1 MKRLTLTLLAMLA
14 LSATMLA
21 QQAMPVPFDPNV
33 RRGKLENGLT
43 YYIRH
48 NEKPAQRAN
57 FYIAQKVGSILEED
71 NQQGLAH
78 FLEHMAFNGTKN
90 FPGKAL
96 LNYMEH
102 NGVKFGENVNAWTSI
117 EQTVYMLT
125 NVPTTNMN
133 LVDSCILILHDWS
146 NFISLEGEEID
157 KERGVILEEMRQG
170 QGAQMRIYE
179 KMLPEIYPNSPYG
192 HRLPIG
198 TKEVVSG
205 FDHEALRAY
214 YHKWYRPDLQGIII
228 VGDIDVNEVE
238 NHLKSIFEDIP
249 APVNPAE
256 RIRFQVADNAEPIVS
271 ICTDPEETTYDVS
284 VFYKHDIVPFE
295 ERGDVQYWIKGY
307 IDQLVATMY
316 NNRLEELTQK
326 ANPPFIYGGGYY
338 STFFISDT
346 KDAWMSAAVAK
357 DKDGIDEAL
366 NAIVAENKRMQ
377 QYGFTA
383 SEFER
388 AKADLMKRI
397 ENQYDERD
405 KQETGRIFRPILNHF
420 LTNEPLMGIE
430 NEYMLLSQILPALPV
445 EAINQYAAELIRE
458 DNIVITLTAP
468 EKEGEVLPTKAELL
482 AMFNKAKEVEVE
494 PYVETVSNEPLIATL
509 PVKGAIESKKHD
521 DTFDATVLTL
531 KNGVTVI
538 YKPTTFKDDE
548 VLMNAYSFGGY
559 SVMDQSDP
567 YTLQEIN
574 SLATLGGV
582 GNFSAIDLPKV
593 LAGKKASVHP
603 QIGSL
608 TEGMSG
614 NCSARDLETMLQLTY
629 LYFTSPRSD
638 EEAFQSYITRTKAMV
653 ANAESDPNTAF
664 RDNLMFAMY
673 DNHPLVKRMKAEDYD
688 KVDYAKALKLYTDR
702 FKDANNFVFTFV
714 GNIDPETFEPLVEQY
729 IGSLKT
735 KKNDETW
742 TANVPAITDKDV
754 NSHYTKAMENPMVTC
769 YMVYNG
775 EMEYTMENQMKMQ
788 VLSDV
793 MDIVYTE
800 KIREDEGGTY
810 GVGVNG
816 NLTLRPKETFMF
828 LIAFQTN
835 KEMYEKLMGIAV
847 AELQNVANQGP
858 RAEDLKKV
866 KEFLIKK
873 HSEDL
878 ESNRYWMN
886 CIQTQYRDGYN
897 PMANYE
903 QIVNGITADDVAN
916 MAKAVLKGYKKE
928 VVQIPPRINEIPLLN
943 H

>member
-1 MKRLTLTLLAMLA
+1 MKKLTLTLIAVLA
-14 LSATMLA
+14 LSAMMLA
-21 QQAMPVPFDPNV
+21 QQAMPVPFDQNV

-71 NQQGLAH
+71 DQQGLAH

-90 FPGKAL
+90 YPGKEL

-125 NVPTTNMN
+125 NVPTTNMG

-146 NFISLEGEEID
+146 SFISLESEEID

-170 QGAQMRIYE
+170 QGAQLRIYQ

-198 TKEVVSG
+198 TEEVVSG
-205 FDHEALRAY
+205 FDHDALRAY

-228 VGDIDVNEVE
+228 IGDIDVNEVE
-238 NHLKSIFEDIP
+238 SHLKSIFEDIP
-249 APVNPAE
+249 APIDPAE
-256 RIRFQVADNAEPIVS
+256 RTRFQVADNEEPIVS
-271 ICTDPEETTYDVS
+271 ICTDPEETNYNIS
-284 VFYKHDIVPFE
+284 VYYKHDIVPFE

-307 IDQLVATMY
+307 IDELVSTMY
-316 NNRLEELTQK
+316 NNRMEELTQK
-326 ANPPFIYGGGYY
+326 ANPPFIFGYGYY
-338 STFFISDT
+338 GTFFVSDT
-346 KDAWMSAAVAK
+346 KDAWTGLAYAK

-405 KQETGRIFRPILNHF
+405 KQETGRLFYPILSHF

-430 NEYMLLSQILPALPV
+430 NEYMLLGQILPNLPV
-445 EAINQYAAELIRE
+445 EAINQYAMELIRE

-468 EKEGEVLPTKAELL
+468 EKEGEMLPTKAELL
-482 AMFNKAKEVEVE
+482 SMFQKANKVEVE
-494 PYVETVSNEPLIATL
+494 PYKETVSNEPLIATL
-509 PVKGAIESKKHD
+509 PIKGAIKNKQHD

-531 KNGVTVI
+531 KNGVKVI

-548 VLMNAYSFGGY
+548 ILMSAYSFGGY
-559 SVMDQSDP
+559 SAMDQSDP

-574 SLATLGGV
+574 SLATIGGV
-582 GNFSAIDLPKV
+582 GNFSAIDLPKI
-593 LAGKKASVHP
+593 LAGKKADVNPIIS
-603 QIGSL
+603 SF

-638 EEAFQSYITRTKAMV
+638 EEAFRSYITRSKALV
-653 ANAESDPNTAF
+653 ANIESDPNTAF
-664 RDNLMFAMY
+664 RDNLMFALY

-688 KVDYAKALKLYTDR
+688 KVDYAKALKLYADR

-714 GNIDPETFEPLVEQY
+714 GNIDPETFEPMIEQY
-729 IGSLKT
+729 IGALKT
-735 KKNDETW
+735 KKNNETW
-742 TANVPAITDKDV
+742 TANAPVITDKDV
-754 NSHYTKAMENPMVTC
+754 NSHYTKAMENPKVTC
-769 YMVYNG
+769 YIVYNG
-775 EMEYTMENQMKMQ
+775 DMQFNRKNQMVMQ
-788 VLSDV
+788 ALSDV

-816 NLTLRPKETFMF
+816 NLNNRPKESFMF
-828 LIAFQTN
+828 LIGFETN
-835 KEMYEKLMGIAV
+835 KDMYEKLIGIAK

-858 RAEDLKKV
+858 RPEDLKKV
-866 KEFLIKK
+866 KEFLVKK
-873 HSEDL
+873 HAEDM
-878 ESNRYWMN
+878 ENNRYWMN
-886 CIQTQYRDGYN
+886 CIQTNDRDGYN
-897 PMANYE
+897 PMQDYND
-903 QIVNGITADDVAN
+903 IINGITSDDVAN
-916 MAKAVLKGYKKE
+916 MAKAVLNGYKKE
-928 VVQIPPRINEIPLLN
+928 VVQIPE
-943 H
+943 

>member
-1 MKRLTLTLLAMLA
+1 MKKLTLTLIATLA

-21 QQAMPVPFDPNV
+21 QQYAVPFDPNV

-57 FYIAQKVGSILEED
+57 FYIAQKVGSILEEED
-71 NQQGLAH
+71 QRGLAH
-78 FLEHMAFNGTKN
+78 FLEHMAFNGTAN

-125 NVPTTNMN
+125 NVPTTNPN
-133 LVDSCILILHDWS
+133 LIDSCILILHDWS
-146 NFISLEGEEID
+146 SFISLEGPEID
-157 KERGVILEEMRQG
+157 KERGVILEEKRNRND
-170 QGAQMRIYE
+170 AQQRMWE
-179 KMLPEIYPNSPYG
+179 KMLPDIYPNSPYG
-192 HRLPIG
+192 HRMPIG
-198 TKEVVSG
+198 TEEVISG
-205 FDHEALRAY
+205 FKHDALRAY

-228 VGDIDVNEVE
+228 IGDVDVNVIEGR
-238 NHLKSIFEDIP
+238 LKAIFEDIP

-256 RIRFQVADNAEPIVS
+256 RTRFEVADNAEPIVS
-271 ICTDPEETTYDVS
+271 ICTDREETNYNIS
-284 VFYKHDIVPFE
+284 VFYKHDVVPNE
-295 ERGDVQYWIKGY
+295 EKGDIQYWLKGY
-307 IDQLVATMY
+307 IDNLVSTMY
-316 NNRLEELTQK
+316 NNRMEELTQK
-326 ANPPFIYGGGYY
+326 ANPPFIFGYGYY
-338 STFFISDT
+338 GTFFVSDT
-346 KDAWMSAAVAK
+346 KDAWSCFAYAK
-357 DKDGIDEAL
+357 DKDGIDEAM

-405 KQETGRIFRPILNHF
+405 KQETGRYLYPILNHF

-430 NEYMLLSQILPALPV
+430 NEYMLLSQFLPALPV
-445 EAINQYAAELIRE
+445 EGINEYAKQLIRE

-482 AMFNKAKEVEVE
+482 AMFDKANQVEVE
-494 PYVETVSNEPLIATL
+494 PYKETVSNEPLIATL
-509 PVKGAIESKKHD
+509 PVKGAIDSKKHD
-521 DTFDATVLTL
+521 DTFDATILTL
-531 KNGVTVI
+531 KNGVKVI

-548 VLMNAYSFGGY
+548 VLMSAYSFGGY

-574 SLATLGGV
+574 TLATLGGV

-593 LAGKKASVHP
+593 LAGKKANVTPNIS
-603 QIGSL
+603 SF

-629 LYFTSPRSD
+629 LYFNSPRSD
-638 EEAFQSYITRTKAMV
+638 EEAFQSYITRSKSML
-653 ANAESDPNTAF
+653 ANIESNPDIAF
-664 RDNLMFAMY
+664 RDNLMFALY
-673 DNHPLVKRMKAEDYD
+673 DNHPLIKRMKAEDYD
-688 KVDYAKALKLYTDR
+688 KIDYAKAL
-702 FKDANNFVFTFV
+702 
-714 GNIDPETFEPLVEQY
+714 GNIDPETFEPMIEQY

-742 TANVPAITDKDV
+742 TANAPAITDKDV
-754 NSHYTKAMENPMVTC
+754 HSHYTKAMENPKVTC

-775 EMEYTMENQMKMQ
+775 DMEYTRKNQLTMQ
-788 VLSDV
+788 ALSDV

-810 GVGVNG
+810 GVGVSG
-816 NLTLRPKETFMF
+816 NLMLRPKESFMF
-828 LIAFQTN
+828 LIGFDTN
-835 KEMYEKLMGIAV
+835 KEMYEKLMGIAI
-847 AELQNVANQGP
+847 AELQNVANNGP
-858 RAEDLKKV
+858 RPEDLKKV
-866 KEFLIKK
+866 KEFLVKK
-873 HSEDL
+873 HSEDM

-886 CIQTQYRDGYN
+886 CIQTMDRDKQN
-897 PMANYE
+897 PMKDYND
-903 QIVNGITADDVAN
+903 IINGITADDVAN

-928 VVQIPPRINEIPLLN
+928 VVQIPE
-943 H
+943 

>member
-1 MKRLTLTLLAMLA
+1 MKKLTLTLLAVLA

-21 QQAMPVPFDPNV
+21 QQAMPVPFDQNV

-71 NQQGLAH
+71 DQQGLAH

-90 FPGKAL
+90 YPGKEL

-146 NFISLEGEEID
+146 SFISLESEEID

-170 QGAQMRIYE
+170 QGAQMRIYQ

-198 TKEVVSG
+198 TEEVVSG
-205 FDHEALRAY
+205 FKHDALRAY

-228 VGDIDVNEVE
+228 IGDIDVNEVE
-238 NHLKSIFEDIP
+238 NHLKTIFEDIP
-249 APVNPAE
+249 APINPAE
-256 RIRFQVADNAEPIVS
+256 RTRFQVADNEEPIVS
-271 ICTDPEETTYDVS
+271 ICTDPEETNYNIS
-284 VFYKHDIVPFE
+284 VYYKQDIVPFE
-295 ERGDVQYWIKGY
+295 ERDDIQYWLKGY
-307 IDQLVATMY
+307 IDELVATMY
-316 NNRLEELTQK
+316 NNRMEELTQK
-326 ANPPFIYGGGYY
+326 ANPPFIFGYGYY
-338 STFFISDT
+338 GTFFVSDT
-346 KDAWMSAAVAK
+346 KDAWTGLAYAK

-366 NAIVAENKRMQ
+366 SAIVAENKRMQ

-388 AKADLMKRI
+388 AKADLMKRV

-405 KQETGRIFRPILNHF
+405 KQETSRYLYPILNHF

-430 NEYMLLSQILPALPV
+430 NEYMLLGQILPALPV
-445 EAINQYAAELIRE
+445 EAINQYVPELIRK

-468 EKEGEVLPTKAELL
+468 EKEGEVLPTKEELL
-482 AMFNKAKEVEVE
+482 TMFQKANEVEVE
-494 PYVETVSNEPLIATL
+494 PYKETVSNEPLIATL

-521 DTFDATVLTL
+521 DTFDATILTL
-531 KNGVTVI
+531 KNGVKVI

-548 VLMNAYSFGGY
+548 VLMNAYSFGGF
-559 SVMDQSDP
+559 SAMDQSDP
-567 YTLQEIN
+567 FTLQEIN

-593 LAGKKASVHP
+593 LAGKKANVSP
-603 QIGSL
+603 NISSF

-653 ANAESDPNTAF
+653 ANVESDPNTAF
-664 RDNLMFAMY
+664 RDNLMFALY

-688 KVDYAKALKLYTDR
+688 KVDYAKAMKLYADR

-714 GNIDPETFEPLVEQY
+714 GNIDPETFEPMVEQY
-729 IGSLKT
+729 IGALKT

-742 TANVPAITDKDV
+742 TANAPALTDKDV
-754 NSHYTKAMENPMVTC
+754 NSHYTKAMENPKVTC

-775 EMEYTMENQMKMQ
+775 DMEYTRKNQMAMQ
-788 VLSDV
+788 ALNDV

-816 NLTLRPKETFMF
+816 YLSNRPKETFMF
-828 LIAFQTN
+828 LIGFETN
-835 KEMYEKLMGIAV
+835 KEMYEKLMGIAK
-847 AELQNVANQGP
+847 AELQNVANNGP
-858 RAEDLKKV
+858 RPEDLKKV
-866 KEFLIKK
+866 KEFLVKK
-873 HSEDL
+873 HAEDL
-878 ESNRYWMN
+878 ESNRYWMSS
-886 CIQTQYRDGYN
+886 IVTKEQYGYN
-897 PMANYE
+897 PMQDYNN
-903 QIVNGITADDVAN
+903 IINGITSEDVAN
-916 MAKAVLKGYKKE
+916 MAKAVLNGYKKE
-928 VVQIPPRINEIPLLN
+928 VVQIPE
-943 H
+943 

>member
-1 MKRLTLTLLAMLA
+1 MKKLTLTLIAMLA
-14 LSATMLA
+14 LSITMLA

-71 NQQGLAH
+71 DQQGLAH

-146 NFISLEGEEID
+146 SFISLEGEEID

-238 NHLKSIFEDIP
+238 NHLKTIFEDIP

-614 NCSARDLETMLQLTY
+614 NCSARDSETMLQLTY

-688 KVDYAKALKLYTDR
+688 KVDYAKALKLYADR

-775 EMEYTMENQMKMQ
+775 EMAYTMENQMKMQ
-788 VLSDV
+788 ILSDV

-858 RAEDLKKV
+858 RPEDLKKV

-903 QIVNGITADDVAN
+903 QIVNGITSDDVAN

-928 VVQIPPRINEIPLLN
+928 VVQIPE
-943 H
+943 

>member
-1 MKRLTLTLLAMLA
+1 MKKLTLTLLAVLA

-21 QQAMPVPFDPNV
+21 QQAMPVPFDQNV

-57 FYIAQKVGSILEED
+57 FDIAQKVGSILEEE
-71 NQQGLAH
+71 NQRGLAH
-78 FLEHMAFNGTKN
+78 FLEHMAFNGLDH
-90 FPGKAL
+90 FPKKAML
-96 LNYMEH
+96 DYMER
-102 NGVKFGENVNAWTSI
+102 NGVKFGTNVNAWTSF
-117 EQTVYMLT
+117 EQTVYMLN
-125 NVPTTNMN
+125 NVPTTNPG
-133 LVDSCILILHDWS
+133 LVDSCMLVLHDWS
-146 NFISLEGEEID
+146 SFISLEDDEIES
-157 KERGVILEEMRQG
+157 ERGVILEEMRQG
-170 QGAQMRIYE
+170 LDAQMRIYG
-179 KMLPEIYPNSPYG
+179 KILPEIYPNSPYG
-192 HRLPIG
+192 VPLPIIG
-198 TKEVVSG
+198 TEEVVAN
-205 FDHEALRAY
+205 FDHQFLRDY
-214 YHKWYRPDLQGIII
+214 YNKWYRPDLQGIII
-228 VGDIDVNEVE
+228 IGDIDGNQIESR
-238 NHLKSIFEDIP
+238 LKEMFADIP

-256 RIRFQVADNAEPIVS
+256 RVYFPVADNAEPIVTVAS
-271 ICTDPEETTYDVS
+271 DVEETTYDIMVS
-284 VFYKHDIVPFE
+284 YKHDIVPFN

-307 IDQLVATMY
+307 IDELVSTMY
-316 NNRLEELTQK
+316 NNRLRELTQK
-326 ANPPFIYGGGYY
+326 ANPPFIYGYGYY
-338 STFFISDT
+338 GTFFISDT
-346 KDAWMSAAVAK
+346 KDAWTSYAVAK

-388 AKADLMKRI
+388 AKADLTKRI

-405 KQETGRIFRPILNHF
+405 KQETGSYFRPILSHF

-430 NEYMLLSQILPALPV
+430 NEYMLLNQILPALPV
-445 EAINQYAAELIRE
+445 EAINQYATELIRE
-458 DNIVITLTAP
+458 DNIVITLTGP

-482 AMFNKAKEVEVE
+482 AMFNKAKAVEVE

-509 PVKGAIESKKHD
+509 PVKGAIDSKKHA

-531 KNGVTVI
+531 KNGVKVI

-548 VLMNAYSFGGY
+548 IMMTAYSFGGY

-593 LAGKKASVHP
+593 LAGKKVRVNPSVNT
-603 QIGSL
+603 I
-608 TEGMSG
+608 TEGISG
-614 NCSARDLETMLQLTY
+614 NCSARDLETMMQLTY
-629 LYFTSPRSD
+629 LYFNSLRSD
-638 EEAFQSYITRTKAMV
+638 EEAFQSYVTRSKAMV

-688 KVDYAKALKLYTDR
+688 KLDYAKALKLFADR

-714 GNIDPETFEPLVEQY
+714 GNIDPETFEPMVEQY
-729 IGSLKT
+729 LGSLKT

-742 TANVPAITDKDV
+742 TANVPVITDKDV

-775 EMEYTMENQMKMQ
+775 DMEYTPENLMKMQ
-788 VLSDV
+788 VLGDV

-816 NLTLRPKETFMF
+816 NLSLRPKETFMF
-828 LIAFQTN
+828 LIGFQTN
-835 KEMYEKLMGIAV
+835 KEMYEKLMGIAK
-847 AELQNVANQGP
+847 AELQNVANNGP
-858 RAEDLKKV
+858 RPEDLKKV

-878 ESNRYWMN
+878 ENNRYWMN
-886 CIQTQYRDGYN
+886 CIQAQYRDGYN

-903 QIVNGITADDVAN
+903 NIVNSITGDDVAN
-916 MAKAVLKGYKKE
+916 MAKAVLKGFKKE
-928 VVQIPPRINEIPLLN
+928 VVQIPE
-943 H
+943 

>member
-1 MKRLTLTLLAMLA
+1 MKRLTLTLLATLA
-14 LSATMLA
+14 LSATMFA

-57 FYIAQKVGSILEED
+57 FYIAQKVGSILEEED
-71 NQQGLAH
+71 QRGLAH
-78 FLEHMAFNGTKN
+78 FLEHMAFNGTTN
-90 FPGKAL
+90 FPGKSL

-102 NGVKFGENVNAWTSI
+102 NGVKFGENVNAYTSI

-146 NFISLEGEEID
+146 SFISLEGEEID
-157 KERGVILEEMRQG
+157 KERGVIMEEKRTRND
-170 QGAQMRIYE
+170 AQQRMWE
-179 KMLPEIYPNSPYG
+179 KMLPDIYPNSPYG
-192 HRLPIG
+192 HRMPIG
-198 TKEVVSG
+198 TDEVIMG

-228 VGDIDVNEVE
+228 IGDVDVNEVE
-238 NHLKSIFEDIP
+238 NHLKAIFEDIP
-249 APVNPAE
+249 APINPTE
-256 RIRFQVADNAEPIVS
+256 RTRFEVADNTEPIVS
-271 ICTDPEETTYDVS
+271 ICTDREETNYGVS
-284 VFYKHDIVPFE
+284 LYYKHDIVPFE
-295 ERGDVQYWIKGY
+295 ERNDIQYWLKGY
-307 IDQLVATMY
+307 IDQLVAMMY
-316 NNRLEELTQK
+316 NNRMEELTQK
-326 ANPPFIYGGGYY
+326 ANPPFIFGYGYY
-338 STFFISDT
+338 GTFFVSDT
-346 KDAWMSAAVAK
+346 KDAWTSMAYAK

-366 NAIVAENKRMQ
+366 TALVTENKRMQ

-388 AKADLMKRI
+388 AKADLMKHI

-405 KQETGRIFRPILNHF
+405 KQETARLFNPILAHF

-430 NEYMLLSQILPALPV
+430 NEYMLLSQILPNLPV
-445 EAINQYAAELIRE
+445 EAINQYVPELIRE

-468 EKEGEVLPTKAELL
+468 EKEGEKLPSKAELIEML
-482 AMFNKAKEVEVE
+482 NKAKEIEVE

-509 PVKGAIESKKHD
+509 PVKGSIESKKHD
-521 DTFDATVLTL
+521 DIFDATVLTL
-531 KNGVTVI
+531 KNGVKVI

-548 VLMNAYSFGGY
+548 ILMSAYSFGGY

-574 SLATLGGV
+574 ALATLGGV

-593 LAGKKASVHP
+593 LAGKRASVYP
-603 QIGSL
+603 SIGMM
-608 TEGMSG
+608 TEGMNG

-638 EEAFQSYITRTKAMV
+638 EEAFQSYITRAKAMV
-653 ANAESDPNTAF
+653 ANAESDPMTAF

-688 KVDYAKALKLYTDR
+688 KVDYAKAMKLYADR

-714 GNIDPETFEPLVEQY
+714 GNIDPETFEPLIEQY
-729 IGSLKT
+729 IGALKT

-742 TANVPAITDKDV
+742 TANVPSITEKDIT
-754 NSHYTKAMENPMVTC
+754 SHYTKAMENPKVTC
-769 YMVYNG
+769 YTIYSGDMQ
-775 EMEYTMENQMKMQ
+775 YTRKNQLTMQ
-788 VLSDV
+788 ALNDV

-810 GVGVNG
+810 GVGVQG
-816 NLTLRPKETFMF
+816 NLSLRPKETFMF
-828 LIAFQTN
+828 LIGFDTN
-835 KEMYEKLMGIAV
+835 KEMYEKLMGIAI
-847 AELQNVANQGP
+847 AELQNVANEGP
-858 RAEDLKKV
+858 REQDLKKV

-873 HSEDL
+873 HSEDM
-878 ESNRYWMN
+878 ESNRYWMS
-886 CIQTQYRDGYN
+886 CIQSVERDNIN
-897 PMANYE
+897 PMQDYND
-903 QIVNGITADDVAN
+903 IINSITTDDVAN

-928 VVQIPPRINEIPLLN
+928 VVQIPE
-943 H
+943 

>member
-1 MKRLTLTLLAMLA
+1 MKKLTLTLIAMLA
-14 LSATMLA
+14 LSITMLA

-71 NQQGLAH
+71 DQQGLAH

-146 NFISLEGEEID
+146 SFISLEGEEID

-357 DKDGIDEAL
+357 DKDGIDEAM

-688 KVDYAKALKLYTDR
+688 KVDYAKALKLYADR

-714 GNIDPETFEPLVEQY
+714 GNINPETFEPLVEQY

-754 NSHYTKAMENPMVTC
+754 NSHYTKSMENPMVTC

-775 EMEYTMENQMKMQ
+775 EMAYTMENQMKMQ

-835 KEMYEKLMGIAV
+835 KEMYEKLIGIAV

-858 RAEDLKKV
+858 RPEDLKKV

-903 QIVNGITADDVAN
+903 QIVNGITSDDVAN

-928 VVQIPPRINEIPLLN
+928 VVQIPE
-943 H
+943 

>member
-1 MKRLTLTLLAMLA
+1 MKKLTLTLFAMLA
-14 LSATMLA
+14 LSITMLA

-71 NQQGLAH
+71 DQQGLAH

-146 NFISLEGEEID
+146 SFISLEGEEID

-482 AMFNKAKEVEVE
+482 AMFNKAKEAKVE

-538 YKPTTFKDDE
+538 YKSTTFKDDE

-928 VVQIPPRINEIPLLN
+928 VVQIPE
-943 H
+943 

>member
-1 MKRLTLTLLAMLA
+1 MKKLTLTLIAMLA
-14 LSATMLA
+14 LSAAMFA
-21 QQAMPVPFDPNV
+21 QQAVPMPFDQNV

-71 NQQGLAH
+71 DQQGLAH
-78 FLEHMAFNGTKN
+78 FLEHMAFNGTVN
-90 FPGKAL
+90 FPGKTL

-146 NFISLEGEEID
+146 SFISLEGPEID
-157 KERGVILEEMRQG
+157 KERGVIMEEKRTRNS
-170 QGAQMRIYE
+170 AQQRMYE

-192 HRLPIG
+192 HRMPIG
-198 TKEVVSG
+198 TEEVITG

-228 VGDIDVNEVE
+228 IGDIDVNEIE
-238 NHLKSIFEDIP
+238 SHLKNIFADIP

-256 RIRFQVADNAEPIVS
+256 RTRFQVADNEEPIVS
-271 ICTDPEETTYDVS
+271 ICTDRENTYYDVS
-284 VFYKHDIVPFE
+284 VYYKHDVVPNE
-295 ERGDVQYWIKGY
+295 EKDDIQYWIKGY
-307 IDQLVATMY
+307 IDDLVSTMY
-316 NNRLEELTQK
+316 NNRMQELTQK
-326 ANPPFIYGGGYY
+326 TDPPFVYGGGYY
-338 STFFISDT
+338 GTFFVSDT
-346 KDAWMSAAVAK
+346 KDAWTTSAIAM
-357 DKDGIDEAL
+357 DKDGIGKAL
-366 NAIVAENKRMQ
+366 NALVAENKRMQ

-388 AKADLMKRI
+388 AKANLMKRI

-405 KQETGRIFRPILNHF
+405 KQETSRLFYPILNHF

-430 NEYMLLSQILPALPV
+430 NEYMLLSQILPNLPV
-445 EAINQYAAELIRE
+445 EAINQYVPELIRE

-468 EKEGEVLPTKAELL
+468 EKEDEVLPTKEELL
-482 AMFNKAKEVEVE
+482 AMFENANKQEVE

-509 PVKGAIESKKHD
+509 PVKGSIVSKKHD
-521 DTFDATVLTL
+521 DTFDATILTL
-531 KNGVTVI
+531 KNGVKVI

-548 VLMNAYSFGGY
+548 ILMSSYSFGGY
-559 SVMDQSDP
+559 SAMDQSDP

-593 LAGKKASVHP
+593 LAGKRVNVNPS
-603 QIGSL
+603 IGMM
-608 TEGMSG
+608 TENISG
-614 NCSARDLETMLQLTY
+614 NCSVRDLETMLQLTY
-629 LYFTSPRSD
+629 LYFNSLRSD
-638 EEAFQSYITRTKAMV
+638 EDAFRSYLTRTKSLV
-653 ANAESDPNTAF
+653 ANAESDPMTAF
-664 RDNLMFAMY
+664 SDNMIFAMY
-673 DNHPLVKRMKAEDYD
+673 DNHPLVTRMKAEDYD
-688 KVDYAKALKLYTDR
+688 KVDYAKGLKLFADR

-714 GNIDPETFEPLVEQY
+714 GNIDPETFEPLIEQY
-729 IGSLKT
+729 IGALKT
-735 KKNDETW
+735 KKNNETW
-742 TANVPAITDKDV
+742 TSNIPSLTDKDV
-754 NSHYTKAMENPMVTC
+754 TCHYTTAMENPMVTC
-769 YMVYNG
+769 YTIFNG
-775 EMEYTMENQMKMQ
+775 DMEHTRKNQLTMQA
-788 VLSDV
+788 LCDV

-810 GVGVNG
+810 GVGVQG
-816 NLTLRPKETFMF
+816 NLSLRPKETFMF
-828 LIAFQTN
+828 LIGFQTN
-835 KEMYEKLMGIAV
+835 KEMYEKLMGIAI
-847 AELQNVANQGP
+847 AELQNIANQGP
-858 RAEDLKKV
+858 REQDLKKV
-866 KEFLIKK
+866 KEFLVKK

-886 CIQTQYRDGYN
+886 CIQTQQRDGYN
-897 PMANYE
+897 PMQNYNE
-903 QIVNGITADDVAN
+903 IINGITADDVAN

-928 VVQIPPRINEIPLLN
+928 VVQIPE
-943 H
+943 

>member
-1 MKRLTLTLLAMLA
+1 MKKLTLTLLAMLA
-14 LSATMLA
+14 LSATMFA
-21 QQAMPVPFDPNV
+21 QQAMPVPFDQNV

-71 NQQGLAH
+71 DQQGLAH

-146 NFISLEGEEID
+146 SFISLEGEEID

-482 AMFNKAKEVEVE
+482 AMFNKAKEAEVE

-538 YKPTTFKDDE
+538 YKSTTFKDDE

-688 KVDYAKALKLYTDR
+688 KVDYAKALKLYADR

-714 GNIDPETFEPLVEQY
+714 GNINPETFEPLVEQY

-754 NSHYTKAMENPMVTC
+754 NSHYTKSMENPMVTC

-775 EMEYTMENQMKMQ
+775 EMAYTMENQMKMQ

-835 KEMYEKLMGIAV
+835 KEMYEKLIGIAV

-858 RAEDLKKV
+858 RPEDLKKV

-903 QIVNGITADDVAN
+903 QIVNGITSDDVAN

-928 VVQIPPRINEIPLLN
+928 VVQIPE
-943 H
+943 

>member
-1 MKRLTLTLLAMLA
+1 MKKLTLTLFAMLA
-14 LSATMLA
+14 LSITMLA

-71 NQQGLAH
+71 DQQGLAH

-146 NFISLEGEEID
+146 SFISLEGEEID

-509 PVKGAIESKKHD
+509 PVKGAIETKKHD

-574 SLATLGGV
+574 ELATLGGV

-688 KVDYAKALKLYTDR
+688 KVDYAKALKLYADR

-928 VVQIPPRINEIPLLN
+928 VVQIPE
-943 H
+943 

>member
-1 MKRLTLTLLAMLA
+1 MLA
-14 LSATMLA
+14 LSATMFA
-21 QQAMPVPFDPNV
+21 QQARPVPFDKDV

-57 FYIAQKVGSILEED
+57 FYIAQKVGSILEEE
-71 NQQGLAH
+71 NQRGLAH
-78 FLEHMAFNGTKN
+78 FLEHMAFNGLEH
-90 FPGKAL
+90 FPKKTML
-96 LNYMEH
+96 DYMER
-102 NGVKFGENVNAWTSI
+102 NGVKFGTNVNAWTSF
-117 EQTVYMLT
+117 EQTVYMLN
-125 NVPTTNMN
+125 NVPTTNPG
-133 LVDSCILILHDWS
+133 LIDSCMLVLHDWS
-146 NFISLEGEEID
+146 SFISLEDDEIES
-157 KERGVILEEMRQG
+157 ERGVILEEMRQG
-170 QGAQMRIYE
+170 LDAQMRIYG
-179 KMLPEIYPNSPYG
+179 KILPEIYPNSPYG
-192 HRLPIG
+192 APMPIIG
-198 TKEVVSG
+198 TEEIVAH
-205 FDHEALRAY
+205 FDHQFLRDY
-214 YHKWYRPDLQGIII
+214 YNKWYRPDLQGIII
-228 VGDIDVNEVE
+228 IGDIDVNKIESR
-238 NHLKSIFEDIP
+238 LKEMFADTP

-256 RIRFQVADNAEPIVS
+256 RVYFPVADNAEPIVS
-271 ICTDPEETTYDVS
+271 VASDVEETTYNIMVS
-284 VFYKHDIVPFE
+284 YKHDIVPFE

-307 IDQLVATMY
+307 IDELVSTMY
-316 NNRLEELTQK
+316 NNRLRELTQK
-326 ANPPFIYGGGYY
+326 ANPPFIYGYGYY
-338 STFFISDT
+338 GTFFISDT
-346 KDAWMSAAVAK
+346 KDAWTSYAVAK

-366 NAIVAENKRMQ
+366 NAIVAESKRMQ
-377 QYGFTA
+377 QYGFTG

-405 KQETGRIFRPILNHF
+405 KQETDRYFRPILSHF

-430 NEYMLLSQILPALPV
+430 NEYTFLSQILPTLPV

-458 DNIVITLTAP
+458 DNIVITLTGP
-468 EKEGEVLPTKAELL
+468 EKEGEVLPTKEELL
-482 AMFNKAKEVEVE
+482 AMFNKAKTVEVE

-509 PVKGAIESKKHD
+509 PVKGAIDSKKHD
-521 DTFDATVLTL
+521 ATFDATILTL
-531 KNGVTVI
+531 KNGVKVI

-548 VLMNAYSFGGY
+548 ILMSAYSFGGY

-593 LAGKKASVHP
+593 LAGKKVRVNPS
-603 QIGSL
+603 INTM
-608 TEGMSG
+608 TEGISG

-653 ANAESDPNTAF
+653 TNAESDPNTAF

-673 DNHPLVKRMKAEDYD
+673 DNHPLIKRMKAEDYD
-688 KVDYAKALKLYTDR
+688 KVDYSKALKLYAER

-714 GNIDPETFEPLVEQY
+714 GNINPETFEPMIEQY
-729 IGSLKT
+729 IGALNT

-742 TANVPAITDKDV
+742 TANVPVITEKDI
-754 NSHYTKAMENPMVTC
+754 NSHYTKSMENPMVTC
-769 YMVYNG
+769 YMIYNG
-775 EMEYTMENQMKMQ
+775 DMEYTAENQMKMQ

-816 NLTLRPKETFMF
+816 NLSLRPKETFMF
-828 LIAFQTN
+828 LIGFQTN

-847 AELQNVANQGP
+847 AELQNVSVHGP
-858 RAEDLKKV
+858 RPEDLKKV

-886 CIQTQYRDGYN
+886 CIQSQYRDNFN

-903 QIVNGITADDVAN
+903 QIVNGITSDDVAN

-928 VVQIPPRINEIPLLN
+928 VVQIPE
-943 H
+943 

>member
-1 MKRLTLTLLAMLA
+1 MKKLTLTLIAMLA
-14 LSATMLA
+14 LSATMFA

-57 FYIAQKVGSILEED
+57 FYIAQKVGSILEND
-71 NQQGLAH
+71 DQQGLAH

-90 FPGKAL
+90 FPGKGL

-146 NFISLEGEEID
+146 SFISLEGEEID

-198 TKEVVSG
+198 TEEVVSG
-205 FDHEALRAY
+205 FKHDALRAY

-228 VGDIDVNEVE
+228 IGDVDVNEVE

-249 APVNPAE
+249 APINPAE
-256 RIRFQVADNAEPIVS
+256 RTRFQVADNAEPIVS
-271 ICTDPEETTYDVS
+271 ICTDPEETNYNIS
-284 VFYKHDIVPFE
+284 LYYKHDIVPFE
-295 ERGDVQYWIKGY
+295 ERGDVQYWLKGY
-307 IDQLVATMY
+307 IDQLVSTMY
-316 NNRLEELTQK
+316 NNRMEELTQK
-326 ANPPFIYGGGYY
+326 ANPPFIFGYGYY
-338 STFFISDT
+338 GTFFVSDT
-346 KDAWMSAAVAK
+346 KDAWTGLAYAK

-366 NAIVAENKRMQ
+366 TAIVAENKRMQ

-388 AKADLMKRI
+388 AKADLMKQI

-405 KQETGRIFRPILNHF
+405 KQETSRYFYPILNHF
-420 LTNEPLMGIE
+420 LTNEPLLGIE
-430 NEYMLLSQILPALPV
+430 NEYMLLGQIMPMLPV
-445 EAINQYAAELIRE
+445 EAINQYAKELIRE

-468 EKEGEVLPTKAELL
+468 EKEGEVLPTKEELL
-482 AMFNKAKEVEVE
+482 ALFNKAKETEVE
-494 PYVETVSNEPLIATL
+494 PYKETVSNEPLIATL

-521 DTFDATVLTL
+521 DTFDATILTL
-531 KNGVTVI
+531 KNGVKVI
-538 YKPTTFKDDE
+538 YKPTNFKDDE
-548 VLMNAYSFGGY
+548 ILMSAYSFGGY

-567 YTLQEIN
+567 YTLQQLNE
-574 SLATLGGV
+574 LAGLGGL

-593 LAGKKASVHP
+593 LAGKKVHV
-603 QIGSL
+603 
-608 TEGMSG
+608 SG
-614 NCSARDLETMLQLTY
+614 NVNTFTENVSGSCSVKDLETMMQLIY
-629 LYFTSPRSD
+629 LSFGTPRSD
-638 EEAFQSYITRTKAMV
+638 EEAYQSFITRTKAMLANIESNPDV
-653 ANAESDPNTAF
+653 AFS
-664 RDNLMFAMY
+664 DNLIFALF
-673 DNHPLVKRMKAEDYD
+673 DNHPLRKRMKAEDYD
-688 KVDYAKALKLYTDR
+688 KVDYAKALKLYADR

-729 IGSLKT
+729 IGALKT

-754 NSHYTKAMENPMVTC
+754 TSHYTKAMENPKVTC

-775 EMEYTMENQMKMQ
+775 DMEFNRKNQLTMQ

-810 GVGVNG
+810 GVGVNASL
-816 NLTLRPKETFMF
+816 NNRPKESFMF
-828 LIAFQTN
+828 LIGFNTN
-835 KEMYEKLMGIAV
+835 KEMYEKLMGIAK
-847 AELQNVANQGP
+847 AELQNMANQGP
-858 RAEDLKKV
+858 RPEDLKKV
-866 KEFLIKK
+866 KEFLVKK
-873 HSEDL
+873 HAEDL

-886 CIQTQYRDGYN
+886 CIQTQDSDGYN
-897 PMANYE
+897 PMANYNE
-903 QIVNGITADDVAN
+903 IINGITSSDVAN
-916 MAKAVLKGYKKE
+916 MAKAVLNGYKKE
-928 VVQIPPRINEIPLLN
+928 VVQIPE
-943 H
+943 

>member
-1 MKRLTLTLLAMLA
+1 MKKLTLTLIAMLA
-14 LSATMLA
+14 LSITMLA

-71 NQQGLAH
+71 DQQGLAH

-146 NFISLEGEEID
+146 SFISLEGEEID

-238 NHLKSIFEDIP
+238 NHLKTIFEDIP

-307 IDQLVATMY
+307 IDQLVATMF

-509 PVKGAIESKKHD
+509 PVKGAIETKKHD

-688 KVDYAKALKLYTDR
+688 KVDYAKALKLYADR

-858 RAEDLKKV
+858 RPEDLKKV

-886 CIQTQYRDGYN
+886 CIQTQYRDSYN

-928 VVQIPPRINEIPLLN
+928 VVQIPE
-943 H
+943 

>member
-1 MKRLTLTLLAMLA
+1 MKKLTLTLIAMLA
-14 LSATMLA
+14 LSITMLA

-71 NQQGLAH
+71 DQQGLAH

-146 NFISLEGEEID
+146 SFISLEGEEID

-238 NHLKSIFEDIP
+238 NHLKNIFEDIP

-445 EAINQYAAELIRE
+445 EAINQYAAELIRQ

-521 DTFDATVLTL
+521 DIFDATVLTL

-548 VLMNAYSFGGY
+548 ILMNAYSFGGY

-582 GNFSAIDLPKV
+582 GNFSAIELPKV

-858 RAEDLKKV
+858 RPEDLKKV

-886 CIQTQYRDGYN
+886 CIQTQYRDSYN
-897 PMANYE
+897 PMANYDA
-903 QIVNGITADDVAN
+903 IVNGITADDVAN

-928 VVQIPPRINEIPLLN
+928 VVQIPE
-943 H
+943 

>member
-1 MKRLTLTLLAMLA
+1 MKRLTLTLLAVLA
-14 LSATMLA
+14 LSATMFA
-21 QQAMPVPFDPNV
+21 QQAMPVPFDQNV

-57 FYIAQKVGSILEED
+57 FYIAQKVGSILEEE
-71 NQQGLAH
+71 NQRGLAH
-78 FLEHMAFNGTKN
+78 FLEHMAFNGLEH
-90 FPGKAL
+90 FPKKTML
-96 LNYMEH
+96 DYMER
-102 NGVKFGENVNAWTSI
+102 NGVKFGTNVNAWTSF
-117 EQTVYMLT
+117 EQTVYMLN
-125 NVPTTNMN
+125 NVPTTNPG
-133 LVDSCILILHDWS
+133 LVDSCLLVLHDWS
-146 NFISLEGEEID
+146 SFISLEDDEIES
-157 KERGVILEEMRQG
+157 ERGVILEEMRQG
-170 QGAQMRIYE
+170 LDAQSRIYD
-179 KMLPEIYPNSPYG
+179 KILPEIYPNSPYG
-192 HRLPIG
+192 VPMPIIG
-198 TKEVVSG
+198 TEEVVAH
-205 FDHEALRAY
+205 FDHQFLRNY

-228 VGDIDVNEVE
+228 IGDIDVNQIE
-238 NHLKSIFEDIP
+238 NRLKEMFADIP

-256 RIRFQVADNAEPIVS
+256 RVYFPVADNAEPIVS
-271 ICTDPEETTYDVS
+271 VATDVEETNYSIMVS
-284 VFYKHDIVPFE
+284 YKHDITPFE
-295 ERGDVQYWIKGY
+295 ERGDVQYWIQGY
-307 IDQLVATMY
+307 IDNLISTMY
-316 NNRLEELTQK
+316 NNRMMELTQK
-326 ANPPFIYGGGYY
+326 ADPPFIYGYGYY
-338 STFFISDT
+338 GTFFISDT
-346 KDAWMSAAVAK
+346 KDAWTTAAIAM
-357 DKDGIDEAL
+357 DKNTIEKAVNAL
-366 NAIVAENKRMQ
+366 VAENKRMQ

-405 KQETGRIFRPILNHF
+405 KQETDRYFRPILAHF

-445 EAINQYAAELIRE
+445 EAINQYVPELIRE
-458 DNIVITLTAP
+458 DNIVITLTGP
-468 EKEGEVLPTKAELL
+468 EKEGEVMPTKAELL
-482 AMFNKAKEVEVE
+482 AMFNKAKAVEVE

-509 PVKGAIESKKHD
+509 PVKGSIDSKKHD
-521 DTFDATVLTL
+521 DTFDATILTL
-531 KNGVTVI
+531 KNGAKVI
-538 YKPTTFKDDE
+538 YKPTKFKDDE
-548 VLMNAYSFGGY
+548 ILMSAYSFGGY

-574 SLATLGGV
+574 ELATLGGV

-603 QIGSL
+603 NISSL

-638 EEAFQSYITRTKAMV
+638 EEAFQSYITRSKSMV
-653 ANAESDPNTAF
+653 ANIESDPNTAF

-688 KVDYAKALKLYTDR
+688 KVNYAKALKLYADR

-714 GNIDPETFEPLVEQY
+714 GNIDPETFEPLIEQY
-729 IGSLKT
+729 IGSLKA

-742 TANVPAITDKDV
+742 TSNCPTITDKDV

-769 YMVYNG
+769 YMIYNG
-775 EMEYTMENQMKMQ
+775 DMEFTRKNQMTMQ
-788 VLSDV
+788 ALSDV

-816 NLTLRPKETFMF
+816 NLNNRPKETFMF
-828 LIAFQTN
+828 LIGFQTN
-835 KEMYEKLMGIAV
+835 KEMYEKLMGIAK
-847 AELQNVANQGP
+847 AELQNVANNGP
-858 RAEDLKKV
+858 RPEDLKKV

-886 CIQTQYRDGYN
+886 CIQTNERDGYN

-903 QIVNGITADDVAN
+903 EIINSITGDDVAN

-928 VVQIPPRINEIPLLN
+928 VVQIPE
-943 H
+943 

>member
-1 MKRLTLTLLAMLA
+1 MLA

-71 NQQGLAH
+71 DQQGLAH

-90 FPGKAL
+90 CPGKAL

-146 NFISLEGEEID
+146 SFISLEGEEID

-357 DKDGIDEAL
+357 DKDGIDEAM

-482 AMFNKAKEVEVE
+482 AMFNKAKEAEVE

-688 KVDYAKALKLYTDR
+688 KVDYAKALKLYADR

-714 GNIDPETFEPLVEQY
+714 GNINPETFEPLVEQY

-754 NSHYTKAMENPMVTC
+754 NSHYTKSMENPMVTC

-775 EMEYTMENQMKMQ
+775 EMAYTMENQMKMQ

-835 KEMYEKLMGIAV
+835 KEMYEKLIGIAV

-858 RAEDLKKV
+858 RPEDLKKV

-903 QIVNGITADDVAN
+903 QIVNGITSDDVAN

-928 VVQIPPRINEIPLLN
+928 VVQIPE
-943 H
+943 

>member
-1 MKRLTLTLLAMLA
+1 M
-14 LSATMLA
+14 
-21 QQAMPVPFDPNV
+21 
-33 RRGKLENGLT
+33 
-43 YYIRH
+43 
-48 NEKPAQRAN
+48 
-57 FYIAQKVGSILEED
+57 
-71 NQQGLAH
+71 
-78 FLEHMAFNGTKN
+78 
-90 FPGKAL
+90 
-96 LNYMEH
+96 
-102 NGVKFGENVNAWTSI
+102 
-117 EQTVYMLT
+117 
-125 NVPTTNMN
+125 
-133 LVDSCILILHDWS
+133 
-146 NFISLEGEEID
+146 
-157 KERGVILEEMRQG
+157 
-170 QGAQMRIYE
+170 
-179 KMLPEIYPNSPYG
+179 
-192 HRLPIG
+192 
-198 TKEVVSG
+198 
-205 FDHEALRAY
+205 
-214 YHKWYRPDLQGIII
+214 
-228 VGDIDVNEVE
+228 
-238 NHLKSIFEDIP
+238 
-249 APVNPAE
+249 
-256 RIRFQVADNAEPIVS
+256 
-271 ICTDPEETTYDVS
+271 
-284 VFYKHDIVPFE
+284 
-295 ERGDVQYWIKGY
+295 
-307 IDQLVATMY
+307 
-316 NNRLEELTQK
+316 
-326 ANPPFIYGGGYY
+326 
-338 STFFISDT
+338 
-346 KDAWMSAAVAK
+346 
-357 DKDGIDEAL
+357 
-366 NAIVAENKRMQ
+366 
-377 QYGFTA
+377 
-383 SEFER
+383 
-388 AKADLMKRI
+388 
-397 ENQYDERD
+397 
-405 KQETGRIFRPILNHF
+405 
-420 LTNEPLMGIE
+420 
-430 NEYMLLSQILPALPV
+430 
-445 EAINQYAAELIRE
+445 
-458 DNIVITLTAP
+458 
-468 EKEGEVLPTKAELL
+468 
-482 AMFNKAKEVEVE
+482 
-494 PYVETVSNEPLIATL
+494 
-509 PVKGAIESKKHD
+509 KGAIESKKHD

-688 KVDYAKALKLYTDR
+688 KVDYAKALKLYADR

-714 GNIDPETFEPLVEQY
+714 GNINPETFEPLVEQY

-754 NSHYTKAMENPMVTC
+754 NSHYTKSMENPMVTC

-775 EMEYTMENQMKMQ
+775 EMAYTMENQMKMQ
-788 VLSDV
+788 VLSNV

-800 KIREDEGGTY
+800 KI
-810 GVGVNG
+810 
-816 NLTLRPKETFMF
+816 
-828 LIAFQTN
+828 
-835 KEMYEKLMGIAV
+835 KEMYEKLIGIAV

-858 RAEDLKKV
+858 RPEDLKKV

-903 QIVNGITADDVAN
+903 QIVNGITSDDVAN

-928 VVQIPPRINEIPLLN
+928 VVQIPE
-943 H
+943 